1 MQGEHV
7 KRDLGRLV
15 EQTRPSEGLAPAA
28 PAVGI
33 GEAVGFSKP
42 RPAAPTAGDG
52 TGGIASPL
60 AEADYTARTWHDP
73 EILTSTDGLFSFLV
87 RRVASITMTDA
98 NNDEVVLN
106 FANKPSSE
114 E

>member
-1 MQGEHV
+1 MQSI
-7 KRDLGRLV
+7 KKDLNRLI
-15 EQTRPSEGLAPAA
+15 EQRQPQQPLPAA
-28 PAVGI
+28 APVPGI
-33 GEAVGFSKP
+33 TPKTGSASP
-42 RPAAPTAGDG
+42 RPKTEQQAGTG
-52 TGGIASPL
+52 GGIASPL
-60 AEADYTARTWHDP
+60 AEADYTARTWHAP

-98 NNDEVVLN
+98 NDEEVVLN